1 MMGAMSIPGS
11 VSQAI
16 GRADRSL
23 AAQIYEELRRRIIEG
38 EIPAGTW
45 LRERELAEEFSVS
58 RIPLRE
64 ALPQLE
70 AEGFIVTHPRR
81 GAVVREL
88 TVRDAIE
95 YFDVKSSLEVLAAR
109 TAAARVREGIAPTA
123 LQDAWAAAQEA
134 MRAGG
139 DRAIAEANARVHDE
153 IVDLAA
159 NRLLASSL
167 RPLHGLQ
174 RWFFGVT
181 TDRDQ
186 AALASEHEALV
197 GAICDGDIEYAGSL
211 AFAHIEK
218 SRRESLPL
226 LVDRLPEG

>member
-1 MMGAMSIPGS
+1 MSRSVGAAD
-11 VSQAI
+11 AI

-23 AAQIYEELRRRIIEG
+23 AAQIYDELRRRIIEG

-88 TVRDAIE
+88 TVRDATE

-109 TAAARVREGIAPTA
+109 SAASRVRAGADTA
-123 LQDAWAAAQEA
+123 RLGGAWAAAQAA
-134 MRAGG
+134 MAAGD

-153 IVDLAA
+153 IVELAD

-181 TDRDQ
+181 SDRDQ
-186 AALASEHEALV
+186 TALAQEHAALVA
-197 GAICDGDIEYAGSL
+197 AICDGDVEYAGSL
-211 AFAHIEK
+211 AYAHIEK

-226 LVDRLPEG
+226 LAERLPAG